1 MCLHTVGIGISTRSL
16 EIHLIARD
24 GPGGTVSQKAL
35 NFIDLAVW
43 SPRRSFFPVSLSTLT
58 AV

>member
-1 MCLHTVGIGISTRSL
+1 MFLHTVGIGISARSL

-24 GPGGTVSQKAL
+24 GPGGTVSRKAL

-43 SPRRSFFPVSLSTLT
+43 VRDDHSFPSVFQP
-58 AV
+58 